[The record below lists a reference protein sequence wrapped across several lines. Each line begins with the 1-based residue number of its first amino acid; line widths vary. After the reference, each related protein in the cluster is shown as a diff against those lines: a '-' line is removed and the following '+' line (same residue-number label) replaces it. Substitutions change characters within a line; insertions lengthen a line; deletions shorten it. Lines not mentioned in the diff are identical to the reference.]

1 MKCGSYTTTGGRKAC
16 PKLLTRPCTGRP
28 TRGTAGFLRR
38 LAQGKPPKPGIRW
51 RALPHAEAFAGLRA
65 VPRVRLRSKQP
76 LQLAELNVPPQQVA
90 DLLTAAADSLRELDE
105 EVEDEDPLQL
115 GLDLA

>member
-1 MKCGSYTTTGGRKAC
+1 M
-16 PKLLTRPCTGRP
+16 
-28 TRGTAGFLRR
+28 
-38 LAQGKPPKPGIRW
+38 
-51 RALPHAEAFAGLRA
+51 RAA
-65 VPRVRLRSKQP
+65 PRVRLRSKQP

>member
-1 MKCGSYTTTGGRKAC
+1 M
-16 PKLLTRPCTGRP
+16 
-28 TRGTAGFLRR
+28 
-38 LAQGKPPKPGIRW
+38 
-51 RALPHAEAFAGLRA
+51 
-65 VPRVRLRSKQP
+65 RSKQP

-115 GLDLA
+115 GLDIA